1 MTTLTTVT
9 TWRVA
14 YALPDSS
21 SWIEQRGGTRAMS
34 LRAPPFQQGVIT
46 LADARSVCAPALREC
61 SPALREC
68 CPNRAGGAHAHDLT
82 VLYLYEQ

>member
-1 MTTLTTVT
+1 MTTSTTRA

-21 SWIEQRGGTRAMS
+21 SWIEQRGGTRAGN
-34 LRAPPFQQGVIT
+34 LRAPPFQQGFAT
-46 LADARSVCAPALREC
+46 LADARSVCASTLREC
-61 SPALREC
+61 SL
-68 CPNRAGGAHAHDLT
+68 NRACGAHAHDLT

>member
-1 MTTLTTVT
+1 MTPSATMA

-21 SWIEQRGGTRAMS
+21 SWIEQRGGTRAAS
-34 LRAPPFQQGVIT
+34 LRATPFPQGVVT
-46 LADARSVCAPALREC
+46 LADARSVCASTLREC
-61 SPALREC
+61 SPD
-68 CPNRAGGAHAHDLT
+68 RAGGAHAHDLT

>member
-1 MTTLTTVT
+1 MTTSTTMA

-21 SWIEQRGGTRAMS
+21 SWIEQRGGTRAVS

-61 SPALREC
+61 
-68 CPNRAGGAHAHDLT
+68 CPNRAGGAQAHDLT
-82 VLYLYEQ
+82 ALYLYEQ